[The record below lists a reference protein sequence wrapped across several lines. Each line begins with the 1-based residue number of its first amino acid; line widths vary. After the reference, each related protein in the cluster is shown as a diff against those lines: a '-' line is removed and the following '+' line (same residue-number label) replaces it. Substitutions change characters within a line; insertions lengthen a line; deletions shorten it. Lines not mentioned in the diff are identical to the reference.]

1 MLKIIIQLL
10 FLYIVASYIFK
21 FDIIEFVKQKLDGNP
36 QVEMVTDPLNQ
47 VIDKLDVVG
56 QIDQEKLKQL
66 MEQHHLTEQQAKEKI
81 AKIQAELKKRSEEGQ

>member
-47 VIDKLDVVG
+47 LIDKLDVVG
-56 QIDQEKLKQL
+56 QIDQEKLQQL

>member
-47 VIDKLDVVG
+47 MIDKFDVVG
-56 QIDQEKLKQL
+56 QIDEEKLKQL